1 MDAQIIAGITF
12 ALLLMSIVKIQNS
25 WQNGCQ
31 MVFLS

>member
-1 MDAQIIAGITF
+1 MYAQIIAGITF
-12 ALLLMSIVKIQNS
+12 ALLVMQIVKIQNG